1 MRVLATALLAGALCL
16 LVPGAGAEESTP
28 RISIEDLSLGD
39 YWFGAKIS
47 KEDLA
52 GKVVLFEMW
61 GS

>member
-1 MRVLATALLAGALCL
+1 MRILATALLVVGLGLAA
-16 LVPGAGAEESTP
+16 PQAAAEEEAP
-28 RISIEDLSLGD
+28 QISIKDLTLGD